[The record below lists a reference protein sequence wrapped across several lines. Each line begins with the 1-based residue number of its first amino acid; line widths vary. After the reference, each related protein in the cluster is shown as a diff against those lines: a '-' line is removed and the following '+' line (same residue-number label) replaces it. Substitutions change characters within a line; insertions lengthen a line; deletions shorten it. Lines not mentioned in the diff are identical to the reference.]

1 VLTAADE
8 HGGGEDR
15 RASHSQHGS
24 YRVLL
29 LYNRRSFTA
38 LRCYSSN
45 AGSWGPEAAVTGARI
60 GRSQLAVG
68 PHAAVVRHG
77 VVFWPRLAVALR
89 LDSLQ
94 QQPPPRVPAAKSK
107 GKTPPPRHTVAGFSP
122 AARQRP
128 SSQAAERLLGV
139 TPDGQ
144 MLRVEADTKTI
155 RAYCGGGDDGDG
167 GDIRAASASLTG
179 EKLEWKW
186 TMKQALMKVH
196 TVRLRWLCEKS
207 GLVVFTARNGG
218 DPDTHVYTVDVETKQ
233 FRRVATCSEPAASSG
248 EMCGY
253 EMDRVT
259 LLASL
264 GR

>member
-1 VLTAADE
+1 
-8 HGGGEDR
+8 
-15 RASHSQHGS
+15 
-24 YRVLL
+24 
-29 LYNRRSFTA
+29 
-38 LRCYSSN
+38 
-45 AGSWGPEAAVTGARI
+45 
-60 GRSQLAVG
+60 
-68 PHAAVVRHG
+68 
-77 VVFWPRLAVALR
+77 
-89 LDSLQ
+89 
-94 QQPPPRVPAAKSK
+94 
-107 GKTPPPRHTVAGFSP
+107 
-122 AARQRP
+122 
-128 SSQAAERLLGV
+128 
-139 TPDGQ
+139 
-144 MLRVEADTKTI
+144 M
-155 RAYCGGGDDGDG
+155 
-167 GDIRAASASLTG
+167 TG

>member
-1 VLTAADE
+1 
-8 HGGGEDR
+8 
-15 RASHSQHGS
+15 
-24 YRVLL
+24 
-29 LYNRRSFTA
+29 
-38 LRCYSSN
+38 
-45 AGSWGPEAAVTGARI
+45 
-60 GRSQLAVG
+60 
-68 PHAAVVRHG
+68 
-77 VVFWPRLAVALR
+77 
-89 LDSLQ
+89 
-94 QQPPPRVPAAKSK
+94 
-107 GKTPPPRHTVAGFSP
+107 
-122 AARQRP
+122 
-128 SSQAAERLLGV
+128 LLGV

-144 MLRVEADTKTI
+144 MLRVEADTETI